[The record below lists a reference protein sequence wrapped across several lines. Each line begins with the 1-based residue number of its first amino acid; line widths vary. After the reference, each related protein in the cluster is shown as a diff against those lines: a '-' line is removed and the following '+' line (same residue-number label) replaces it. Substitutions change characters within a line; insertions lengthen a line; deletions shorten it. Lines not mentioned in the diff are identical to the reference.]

1 MASPVVPPTAPTW
14 KTGLPAHLQRLQWIP
29 RRESQKTDQ
38 KDSSGVVQMICIA
51 YSQSMLQ
58 RLSELSLSLFR
69 SWRLTFGVRLT
80 ARDQS
85 VIDTGANV
93 VHASSRSDFDG
104 EGQQELD
111 EATPYDYF
119 LGEFGLLIEH
129 GDDNQGKLCGVVA
142 VTNLSEEVREAFLAN
157 IEGEFPGLRE
167 VDLWG
172 FGIGK
177 TVFNGF
183 LLAEYLLGKLVAIEV
198 LYGLC
203 GVGQNLDD
211 TVVDA
216 NYNVVHNVVLVI
228 YEKMGK

>member
-1 MASPVVPPTAPTW
+1 MASPVVSPTAPPW
-14 KTGLPAHLQRLQWIP
+14 KTGLPALLQRLQWIP
-29 RRESQKTDQ
+29 RRESQKTGQ
-38 KDSSGVVQMICIA
+38 KDSSGVVQIICIA

-58 RLSELSLSLFR
+58 RLFELSLSLFR

-85 VIDTGANV
+85 VIDAGANV

-119 LGEFGLLIEH
+119 LGELGLLIEH
-129 GDDNQGKLCGVVA
+129 GDDKQGKLCGVVA
-142 VTNLSEEVREAFLAN
+142 VTNLSEEGWETFLAN
-157 IEGEFPGLRE
+157 IEGEFLGFRGS
-167 VDLWG
+167 G
-172 FGIGK
+172 FGGIGFGK
-177 TVFNGF
+177 TVFSNF
-183 LLAEYLLGKLVAIEV
+183 PLAEYLLGKLVAIEV

-216 NYNVVHNVVLVI
+216 NFYVVHNAVLVI